1 MLPATLD
8 RKQIGPAGPASIL
21 TAVLGIA
28 LLLLALVLSSRF
40 ALILMVLSAGILI
53 GNVMVL
59 AIVWL
64 WQLGKI

>member
-1 MLPATLD
+1 
-8 RKQIGPAGPASIL
+8 
-21 TAVLGIA
+21 
-28 LLLLALVLSSRF
+28 LLLALVLSSRF